1 LLGTQDYLQ
10 LTPELRRVV
19 SNRHENYVHRCWEG
33 Q

>member
-1 LLGTQDYLQ
+1 LLGTQDYLH

-19 SNRHENYVHRCWEG
+19 SARHENYVHRCWEG